1 MLAHALA
8 GAAVALT
15 PVDAPGERVVH
26 RLAVRPVALAWS
38 GDGSRLAVVLP
49 GAVEV
54 LGPDGQRLG
63 RRALPDGL
71 RARAATAMPGEQRLL
86 VLADDA
92 AGGSRVLLL
101 DLAAPGPARVLYA
114 SPATIGEAAPSP
126 DGRVV
131 LATVPGADQ
140 WLVLPLVPGR
150 PTGAVDAVAGRFDPD
165 GVGAAPQPHLGGWC
179 CAAAGAITSGGRG
192 SRRGMPV
199 PCGRARGRPVR
210 R

>member
-26 RLAVRPVALAWS
+26 RLPARPVALAWS
-38 GDGSRLAVVLP
+38 GDGSRLAIVLP

-54 LGPDGQRLG
+54 VAADGQRLA

-71 RARAATAMPGEQRLL
+71 RARAAHPIPGGQGLL

-92 AGGSRVLLL
+92 AGGSRLLLL
-101 DLAAPGPARVLYA
+101 DLAAQGPARVLYA
-114 SPATIGEAAPSP
+114 SPATLGEAAPSP

-131 LATVPGADQ
+131 LASVPGADQ
-140 WLVLPLVPGR
+140 WLVLPLGPGR

-165 GVGAAPQPHLGGWC
+165 GVGSAPQPHLGGWC
-179 CAAAGAITSGGRG
+179 CAPAG
-192 SRRGMPV
+192 
-199 PCGRARGRPVR
+199 
-210 R
+210 